1 MRYMLDTNTVSSLIK
16 KNPVVSKKIAS
27 VPMERLCL
35 SVISEAELLYGLAKK
50 PNARN
55 LHLVVQEFLKRVEV
69 LVWDT
74 DVAQHYGVLRAQL
87 EGSGNTLGSLDM
99 QIAAHASQLGA
110 VLVTNDQA
118 FRRVK
123 KLKVEDWTV

>member
-1 MRYMLDTNTVSSLIK
+1 MRYMLDTNTISSLIK
-16 KNPVVSKKIAS
+16 KNPVVSRKIAS

-35 SVISEAELLYGLAKK
+35 SVISEGEILYGLAKK

-55 LHLVVQEFLKRVEV
+55 LHLVVQEFLKRVDV

-74 DVAQHYGVLRAQL
+74 DVAEHYGVLRAQL
-87 EGSGNTLGSLDM
+87 EGNGNVLGSLDM

-110 VLVTNDQA
+110 ILVTNDQA
-118 FRRVK
+118 FKRIK
-123 KLKVEDWTV
+123 QLKVEDWTV

>member
-16 KNPVVSKKIAS
+16 KNPAVSRRIAS
-27 VPMERLCL
+27 FPMERLCL
-35 SVISEAELLYGLAKK
+35 SVISEGELLYGLAKK
-50 PNARN
+50 PNAKN
-55 LHLVVQEFLKRVEV
+55 LQVVVKEFLKRVDV

-74 DVAQHYGVLRAQL
+74 DVAEHYGVLRAEL
-87 EGSGNTLGSLDM
+87 EGSGNVLGSLDM
-99 QIAAHASQLGA
+99 QIAAHASQIGA

-118 FRRVK
+118 FKRVR

>member
-1 MRYMLDTNTVSSLIK
+1 MRYMLDTNTISSLIK
-16 KNPVVSKKIAS
+16 KNPVVSRKIAS

-35 SVISEAELLYGLAKK
+35 SVISEGEILYGLAKK

-55 LHLVVQEFLKRVEV
+55 LHLVVQEFLKRVDV

-74 DVAQHYGVLRAQL
+74 DVAEHYGVLRAQL
-87 EGSGNTLGSLDM
+87 ESNGNLLGPLDM

-110 VLVTNDQA
+110 ILVTNDQA
-118 FRRVK
+118 FKRIQ